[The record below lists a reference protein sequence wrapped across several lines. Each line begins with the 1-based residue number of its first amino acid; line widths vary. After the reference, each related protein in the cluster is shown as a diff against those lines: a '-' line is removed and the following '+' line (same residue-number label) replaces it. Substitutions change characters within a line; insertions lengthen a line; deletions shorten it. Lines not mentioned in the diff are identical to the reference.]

1 MIGVFGDENLRH
13 RRLGRQPALDQ
24 PRRCGRLHHPVLAG
38 SAGIFGPTHN
48 QHAELGRDDIES
60 FADILANPMQRVA
73 AARASMIVDVDHHL
87 DARQMRR
94 QRSTV
99 DATLGGVARPL
110 GWRHR
115 FVLGLSARRR
125 LLDFFE
131 AEQQL
136 IFRQRLGP
144 SAEAVTLQL
153 LDDLLQPFGA
163 RTLCQ
168 QHRLERAGIV
178 GKRVRRRHMARLHHG
193 LRRLASLSIGLIHS
207 VADQPGCTGAGVSRA
222 A

>member
-1 MIGVFGDENLRH
+1 
-13 RRLGRQPALDQ
+13 
-24 PRRCGRLHHPVLAG
+24 
-38 SAGIFGPTHN
+38 
-48 QHAELGRDDIES
+48 
-60 FADILANPMQRVA
+60 
-73 AARASMIVDVDHHL
+73 MIVDVDHHL

-99 DATLGGVARPL
+99 DAAGGGVACPL
-110 GWRHR
+110 GWRRR
-115 FVLGLSARRR
+115 FVLGFSARRR
-125 LLDFFE
+125 LLDLFE

-136 IFRQRLGP
+136 IFRQRFGP

-163 RTLCQ
+163 RTFRQ

-178 GKRVRRRHMARLHHG
+178 GKRVHRRHMARLHHVPQ
-193 LRRLASLSIGLIHS
+193 RPASISTGLIHS